1 MITSAKFLSVIFVT
15 LALCLC
21 AGERNTCSQE
31 AIPPDTRIILQR
43 TNCFFTCPEYD
54 VTISADGRV
63 IYFGKANVKV
73 KGEAHSKI
81 SPEKVLSLI
90 DMIRKAKFFSLK
102 DTYVSTED
110 GCRIYD
116 ADGSSALTSIVIG
129 GKTKSVSHYEG
140 CHPKHKNALKA
151 LIRLEEYIDEIANT
165 TQWVDDRR

>member
-1 MITSAKFLSVIFVT
+1 MSSAKLFITFLT
-15 LALCLC
+15 TALCLS
-21 AGERNTCSQE
+21 AGERHICSQE
-31 AIPPDTRIILQR
+31 PIPPDTLITLQR
-43 TNCFFTCPEYD
+43 SDCFFTCPEYD
-54 VTISADGRV
+54 ITISADGTV
-63 IYFGKANVKV
+63 SYLGKANVRV
-73 KGEAHSKI
+73 KGKIQTKI

-140 CHPKHKNALKA
+140 CHPKHKNALNG
-151 LIRLEEYIDEIANT
+151 LIRLEEYIDDIANT
-165 TQWVDDRR
+165 TQWID